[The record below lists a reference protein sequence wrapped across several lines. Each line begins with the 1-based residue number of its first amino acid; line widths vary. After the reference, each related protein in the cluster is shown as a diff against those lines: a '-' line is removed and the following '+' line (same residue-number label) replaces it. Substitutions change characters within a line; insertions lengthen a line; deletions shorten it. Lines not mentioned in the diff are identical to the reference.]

1 MRGRLIYSC
10 AILTLCEAV
19 GCFPFELQVEV
30 IKHLDIGKG
39 TAENPGYITP
49 FAWVSRAWCQEV
61 RKRVLQH
68 CNIKHQKNAHWF
80 MTMIDPTRIKNVFP
94 EEMSFG
100 ANITVLVFS
109 FVPVNELYYESNLR
123 KEFCSDDAWRDSFLP
138 EGPSHTVVWQNF
150 WLEFANI
157 LASMPNLI
165 MFGFCY
171 GTKSSRSDGF
181 HRLSDMAD
189 SFPPTLR
196 NLVLTPGHN
205 EYVSTVQLTIR
216 AFA

>member
-1 MRGRLIYSC
+1 
-10 AILTLCEAV
+10 
-19 GCFPFELQVEV
+19 VEV

-61 RKRVLQH
+61 RKRILQR
-68 CNIKHQKNAHWF
+68 CNIKHRKNAHWF

-109 FVPVNELYYESNLR
+109 FVPVNELYYEFNLR
-123 KEFCSDDAWRDSFLP
+123 KEFCSDDAWRDSLLP
-138 EGPSHTVVWQNF
+138 SRTFVWRNF
-150 WLEFANI
+150 WLEFGNV

-165 MFGFCY
+165 TFGFCY

-196 NLVLTPGHN
+196 NLVLTPDQN
-205 EYVSTVQLTIR
+205 EYVSTVQLTVR